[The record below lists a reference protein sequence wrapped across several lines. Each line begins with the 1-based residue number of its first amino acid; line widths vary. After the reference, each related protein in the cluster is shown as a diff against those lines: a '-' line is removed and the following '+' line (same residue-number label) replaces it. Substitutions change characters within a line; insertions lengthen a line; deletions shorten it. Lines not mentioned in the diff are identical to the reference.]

1 VRAEASGGDA
11 TPSTARTNAPT
22 HSAPT
27 HSLSHSRTFA
37 LSHSSLRSR
46 FAPSPT
52 GALHLGNARTA
63 LLAWLQARA
72 AGGAFVMRVEDLDFG
87 RVRPGF
93 MERQLDELRWLG
105 LDWDEGPDV
114 GGPFAPYVQS
124 ARQDRYESAL
134 RALAE
139 RGLLFECT
147 CSRRDIAQ
155 AASAPHAGD
164 EGPRYAGT
172 CRERRVPASAPS
184 ITAHGRGDFALR
196 MRVEPEEIRF
206 ADGVMGMQRFD
217 PAAEGDFVVRRK
229 DGVAAYQLAV
239 VVDDAAMRITHVL
252 RGADLL
258 SSTARQILLY
268 RVLDLPAPGFAHVPL
283 MLGPDGERLA
293 KRHGAVSL
301 GELREAGVAPERVT
315 GWLAA
320 TCGLAQPGEAI
331 APAALVPRFDPARI
345 PPLPTT
351 VSDAMVA
358 GLFGDEGR
366 EMDAPDPPNRP

>member
-1 VRAEASGGDA
+1 V
-11 TPSTARTNAPT
+11 
-22 HSAPT
+22 
-27 HSLSHSRTFA
+27 
-37 LSHSSLRSR
+37 
-46 FAPSPT
+46 
-52 GALHLGNARTA
+52 GNARTA
-63 LLAWLQARA
+63 LFAWLQARA
-72 AGGAFVMRVEDLDFG
+72 GGGAFVMRVEDLDFG

-124 ARQDRYESAL
+124 ARQDLYEAAL
-134 RALAE
+134 RRLAE

-155 AASAPHAGD
+155 AASAPHAGE
-164 EGPRYAGT
+164 EGPRYPGT
-172 CRERRVPASAPS
+172 CRERRVDPGVPS
-184 ITAHGRGDFALR
+184 LTAHGRGYFALR
-196 MRVEPEEIRF
+196 VRVEPDQVCF
-206 ADGVMGMQRFD
+206 ADGVMGKQCFD

-239 VVDDAAMRITHVL
+239 VVDDAAMRISHVL

-268 RVLDLPAPGFAHVPL
+268 GALELPAPDFLHVPL

-301 GELREAGVAPERVT
+301 GELREAGVAPERVV

-320 TCGLAQPGEAI
+320 TCGLAQPGEALP
-331 APAALVPRFDPARI
+331 AAALVARWDPRRV
-345 PPLPTT
+345 PPQPTT
-351 VSDAMVA
+351 ITDEALRRLFADAVA
-358 GLFGDEGR
+358 
-366 EMDAPDPPNRP
+366 

>member
-1 VRAEASGGDA
+1 M
-11 TPSTARTNAPT
+11 
-22 HSAPT
+22 
-27 HSLSHSRTFA
+27 
-37 LSHSSLRSR
+37 LRGR

-52 GALHLGNARTA
+52 GALHVGNARTA
-63 LLAWLQARA
+63 LLAWLHARA
-72 AGGAFVMRVEDLDFG
+72 AGGAFVMRVEDLDVG

-124 ARQDRYESAL
+124 QRQERYEAAL
-134 RALAE
+134 RRLAE

-155 AASAPHAGD
+155 AASAPHAGE
-164 EGPRYAGT
+164 EGPRYPGT
-172 CRERRVPASAPS
+172 CRERRVDPS
-184 ITAHGRGDFALR
+184 VPSLTAHGRGYFALR
-196 MRVEPEEIRF
+196 ARAEADTVCF
-206 ADGVMGMQRFD
+206 HDGVMGRQCFD

-229 DGVAAYQLAV
+229 DGVAAYQIAV
-239 VVDDAAMRITHVL
+239 VVDDAAMHVTHVL

-258 SSTARQILLY
+258 SATALQILLY
-268 RVLDLPAPGFAHVPL
+268 RALDLPIPSFLHVPL

-301 GELREAGVAPERVT
+301 GELREAGAAPERVV

-320 TCGLAQPGEAI
+320 TCGLAEPGEALS
-331 APAALVPRFDPARI
+331 AAALVARWDPARI
-345 PPLPTT
+345 PPRPTVVT
-351 VSDAMVA
+351 
-358 GLFGDEGR
+358 DEMLRRLR
-366 EMDAPDPPNRP
+366 EGAAP